1 MMPSWSGSSWC
12 SQGSQLFQSFFWD
25 ISTLSSKSLIMVTY
39 SNCWHSKHKISH
51 ICFNHYLSR
60 EEVGMSKGDFL
71 FMPSDYLRGQSFPK
85 VLDRAELG
93 NMLVDQTQSK
103 RNEIVIWFKS
113 IMILFF

>member
-1 MMPSWSGSSWC
+1 
-12 SQGSQLFQSFFWD
+12 
-25 ISTLSSKSLIMVTY
+25 
-39 SNCWHSKHKISH
+39 
-51 ICFNHYLSR
+51 
-60 EEVGMSKGDFL
+60 MSKGDFL
-71 FMPSDYLRGQSFPK
+71 FMPSYYLRGQSFPK